1 MRIKRFVAENMQ
13 QAISMV
19 RDELGDDAVIMST
32 HYLDDGVELT
42 AGVDTDVT
50 ATKPLSTHGG
60 IKMSAAAG
68 GSQTRSTQFADM
80 NRTSAFQHGR
90 QADTH
95 DDVAAMHAEL
105 KQMRAMLEQ
114 QLSGL
119 AWRDTQVNEPD
130 KVLLLKRL
138 ADMGMSWDYSQQLV
152 NQLTPSG
159 DVEADW
165 RLVQATILASISSSA
180 DGLLDE
186 GGVVALI
193 GPTGVGKTTTI
204 AKLAARYA
212 LRHGTSNCALVTLD
226 TYKIGAQE
234 QLKIFA
240 DLIGITLYTANTPA
254 EFFRLLDKLSAKHL
268 VLVDTAG
275 LSQRDVRLQ
284 DYLAQSLDDGTGEI
298 QPLLV
303 LSAATQL
310 SVMQEIM
317 LAFGRL
323 KPIGCILSKLDEA
336 TLLGPAITL
345 LAQHRLPLVYCTN
358 GQRVPEDLVP
368 ITARDLLD
376 QAITMG
382 RSRAESSLE
391 GVHYG
396 LGREITNV

>member
-1 MRIKRFVAENMQ
+1 MRIKRFVAKNMQ
-13 QAISMV
+13 QARMMV
-19 RDELGDDAVIMST
+19 REELGDNAVIMST

-42 AGVDTDVT
+42 AGVDSELSVT
-50 ATKPLSTHGG
+50 KTPFMADQQHQATAPQQ
-60 IKMSAAAG
+60 A
-68 GSQTRSTQFADM
+68 TQFSSMAKAAHYSPPQ
-80 NRTSAFQHGR
+80 TTGLA
-90 QADTH
+90 
-95 DDVAAMHAEL
+95 DVASMHAEL
-105 KQMRAMLEQ
+105 KAMRAILEQ
-114 QLSGL
+114 QLSGF
-119 AWRDTQVNEPD
+119 AWQQTQVQDPG
-130 KVLLLKRL
+130 KVALLKRL
-138 ADMGMSWDYSQQLV
+138 MAMGLGWEYSQQLV
-152 NQLTPSG
+152 NQLTLSG
-159 DVEADW
+159 EIEADW
-165 RLVQATILASISSSA
+165 RLIQADILANIPSTS
-180 DGLLDE
+180 DTLVDQ
-186 GGVVALI
+186 GGIIALI

-212 LRHGTSNCALVTLD
+212 LRHGTSNCALVSLD

-240 DLIGITLYTANTPA
+240 DLIGIRLHTARTPA
-254 EFFRLLDKLSAKHL
+254 EFFRLLDALSSKHM

-275 LSQRDVRLQ
+275 LSQRDARLY

-323 KPIGCILSKLDEA
+323 KPKGCILSKLDEA

-345 LAQHRLPLVYCTN
+345 LAQHQLPLTYCTN
-358 GQRVPEDLVP
+358 GQRVPEDLAP

-382 RSRAESSLE
+382 RVQTEHGLDA
-391 GVHYG
+391 VHYG
-396 LGREITNV
+396 FGREVTNV